1 MDKTKSPDKGWTRH
15 ENRPGSG
22 SGHRDDRKN
31 VEEKRF
37 VQIPPENIVMAAES
51 IGISSLN
58 PNISRSLAEDATYRC
73 REIASVCSQLLRHS
87 KRRRLNGE
95 DVNRALK
102 WADVEPVYGYSGGP
116 EVTPAQMFQHLPEVD
131 LFVERSNDLELA
143 DIISQ
148 PVHDIEENISVT
160 GEWLSVEGVPPSEDG
175 GPISLPQSSFTPAL
189 IQYYTALTTHL
200 LGDSEQLCSVML
212 RDIRTNPKI
221 SPLLP
226 FLVTFNRNSMQ
237 RHSLKPEIIVRLLR
251 LMSSVF
257 SNQYLNLAPKPYLSH
272 LVTALLS
279 SLIFERKDRVPD
291 KLPSL
296 EHVPLAASILRQA
309 LDRWATPI
317 NQLRSQTLRAL
328 REYISPA
335 RQGTV
340 SYHSQYGALSAMV
353 ALGAPVLE
361 ECLLPHLQHYLVSLS
376 SQMEISTKGP
386 NLQVLNLVWGT
397 VREAGLSILNHLK
410 DEDVPVTKNSGD
422 SEDQSDLAIDPKCV
436 YQILYDHYG
445 DSLVMDLKKL
455 CHHTPISKSK
465 EQPGKM
471 RLRRIVGGKTRFRSG
486 SHHSKQGGNMI
497 SAPGST
503 VGKIQSGIFTSNQNT
518 FDYLADMGVPSDI
531 FEPSDILDK
540 PEQKYRDSDMDYSSG
555 LAQGRS
561 GSLHFSAKISQV
573 FPDCRLSRPR
583 VPWIRVDLGP
593 CRQWNPERLRQ
604 GKPTRNP
611 PSHKESVPW
620 RQHAVGGRIGTAYR
634 RKHKPYITKVPSYL
648 NMTF

>member
-1 MDKTKSPDKGWTRH
+1 MEKTKSPEKGWTRH
-15 ENRPGSG
+15 ESRPGSG

-37 VQIPPENIVMAAES
+37 VQIPPENIVTAAES

-73 REIASVCSQLLRHS
+73 REIASVCAQFLRHS

-102 WADVEPVYGYSGGP
+102 WADVEPVFGYNGGP
-116 EVTPAQMFQHLPEVD
+116 EVTPGQMFQHLPEVD
-131 LFVERSNDLELA
+131 LFVERSTELDLA
-143 DIISQ
+143 DVISQ
-148 PVHDIEENISVT
+148 AENDVEENISVS
-160 GEWLSVEGVPPSEDG
+160 GEWLSVEGVPPGEDG

-200 LGDSEQLCSVML
+200 LGDSEQLCNVML
-212 RDIRTNPKI
+212 KDIRTNPKI

-328 REYISPA
+328 REYISPS
-335 RQGTV
+335 RPGTV
-340 SYHSQYGALSAMV
+340 SYHSHYGALSAMV

-361 ECLLPHLQHYLVSLS
+361 ECLLPHMEQYLMTLAN
-376 SQMEISTKGP
+376 QMEISSNGP
-386 NLQVLNLVWGT
+386 NTHVLNLVWGT
-397 VREAGLSILNHLK
+397 LREAGTSMLNHLK
-410 DEDVPVTKNSGD
+410 DEDQSMQQTGEGEEL
-422 SEDQSDLAIDPKCV
+422 SEPAINPKV
-436 YQILYDHYG
+436 IYQILYDHYG
-445 DSLVMDLKKL
+445 DSLVMDLQKL
-455 CHHTPISKSK
+455 SHCDPISKSK
-465 EQPGKM
+465 ELPGKM
-471 RLRRIVGGKTRFRSG
+471 RLRRIVGGKARFRSG
-486 SHHSKQGGNMI
+486 GQQQAAAKQDQMI
-497 SAPGST
+497 SRPGNT
-503 VGKIQSGIFTSNQNT
+503 VGKIHTGIFASNQNT

-531 FEPSDILDK
+531 FEPSDVLDK
-540 PEQKYRDSDMDYSSG
+540 PDQKFRDSDADYNP
-555 LAQGRS
+555 GRS
-561 GSLHFSAKISQV
+561 GSLHFSPKMMEI

-593 CRQWNPERLRQ
+593 CRQWNPDRLRQ
-604 GKPTRNP
+604 GRPGKVGGAKDT
-611 PSHKESVPW
+611 VPW
-620 RQHAVGGRIGTAYR
+620 RNHAVGGRVGMAYR
-634 RKHKPYITKVPSYL
+634 RKHRPYIVRVPSYL
-648 NMTF
+648 NMMF